1 MTVSTGIESPAI
13 GAEEREALVEAVRD
27 LLRRRGDS
35 TTVRAAMCAPGRI
48 DSTLWQTLCTE
59 IGVAALAVPERFGG
73 AGAAWMESAAVLEEL
88 GAALSPVPALGSALA
103 TGTIL
108 LAGDD
113 DASSRLLPALAAG
126 ERTAAVCWAG
136 ERGWQTPGV
145 RADAGLLTG
154 TAHFVV
160 DGESA
165 DVLLV
170 LAAGPGTHLTLHE
183 VAADAD
189 GVSVSPMPV
198 LDPTRA
204 LSSVRFDEVA
214 SAAIPAPD
222 DLASRLRALAWAL
235 LSAEQVGGA
244 QRALDLTV
252 EYTKSRKQFGR
263 TIGSFQALKHRMADM
278 YVLVET
284 ARSISRAAVAALAA
298 DDPDAA
304 DLALAAHVYC
314 SDAYRRVA
322 GEAIQLHGG
331 IGITW
336 EHDIQLYFKR
346 AQATSQM
353 FGAPHTAVT
362 EAARALR

>member
-1 MTVSTGIESPAI
+1 MLAHSV
-13 GAEEREALVEAVRD
+13 
-27 LLRRRGDS
+27 
-35 TTVRAAMCAPGRI
+35 PGR
-48 DSTLWQTLCTE
+48 TLLC
-59 IGVAALAVPERFGG
+59 ALLALAAAPA
-73 AGAAWMESAAVLEEL
+73 AGAQVLFTNVASSAGVGGQPYFSLTSHGL
-88 GAALSPVPALGSALA
+88 GAACIDVNRDGWPDLFCVNGKGSPSHFYLNQGNGTFALR
-103 TGTIL
+103 
-108 LAGDD
+108 DD
-113 DASSRLLPALAAG
+113 LLPPLPDVEKQGAIFADYDNDGDFDLFVANYGPNALYRNEG
-126 ERTAAVCWAG
+126 G
-136 ERGWQTPGV
+136 
-145 RADAGLLTG
+145 
-154 TAHFVV
+154 
-160 DGESA
+160 
-165 DVLLV
+165 
-170 LAAGPGTHLTLHE
+170 
-183 VAADAD
+183 
-189 GVSVSPMPV
+189 
-198 LDPTRA
+198 
-204 LSSVRFDEVA
+204 RFDEVA

-263 TIGSFQALKHRMADM
+263 TIGSFQALKHRMANM

-298 DDPDAA
+298 DDPDAD

-353 FGAPHTAVT
+353 LGAPHTAVT